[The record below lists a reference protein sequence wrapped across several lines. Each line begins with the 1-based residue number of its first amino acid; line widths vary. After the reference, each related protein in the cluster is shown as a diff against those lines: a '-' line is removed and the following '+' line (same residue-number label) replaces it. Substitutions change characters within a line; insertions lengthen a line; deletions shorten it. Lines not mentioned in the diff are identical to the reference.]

1 MCYIWLNKNNIY
13 GGEMMAAILV
23 VEDEIAINELVRRNL
38 GLVGHTCYSAM
49 NGLEALELI
58 KSKNVDLVILDI
70 MLPKLDGF
78 GVLEQI
84 KDTPIILLTAKS
96 NVEDRVKGLVMGAD
110 DYIIKPF
117 EMLELLARVEAV
129 LRRTRK
135 EEDVFEVKEV
145 KVEFGSRKIYLRGK
159 LVDCTPKEYEL
170 LEVLI
175 KNRNVAL
182 SREKL
187 LEMIWGY
194 DYMGE
199 TRTVD
204 VHIQRL
210 RKKLE
215 LEGQIATVYK
225 LGYRLEVWYEK

>member
-1 MCYIWLNKNNIY
+1 
-13 GGEMMAAILV
+13 MAEILV

-38 GLVGHTCYSAM
+38 GLVGHQCTYAVD
-49 NGLEALELI
+49 GLSALEI
-58 KSKNVDLVILDI
+58 MKSKTFDLVILDI

-78 GVLEQI
+78 GVLDKI
-84 KDTPIILLTAKS
+84 KETPTILLTAKS

-110 DYIIKPF
+110 DYIVKPF

-129 LRRTRK
+129 LRRTKK
-135 EEDVFEVKEV
+135 EQEVFKIKDV
-145 KVEFGSRKIYLRGK
+145 KVELNSRKVYLK
-159 LVDCTPKEYEL
+159 EKIVDCTPKEYEL
-170 LEVLI
+170 LEALI
-175 KNRNVAL
+175 RNRNVAL

-187 LEMIWGY
+187 LEMIWGF
-194 DYMGE
+194 DYVGE

-215 LEGQIATVYK
+215 LEEQIATVYK
-225 LGYRLEVWYEK
+225 LGYRLEV